1 MAANKRKI
9 QEINAGSMADISF
22 LLLIFFLVATTMN
35 TDSGL
40 ARMLPPMPDE
50 NTEQKPS
57 DIKER
62 NLMKVFI
69 SQNNNIMVSTQEA
82 ENQVIDI
89 RQLKEK
95 AKEFVLNP
103 FDLETLPEKKVKD
116 IELADGSKWSYPVS
130 EGVIS
135 LQNDRGTSYSA
146 YLRVQNEI
154 VKAFNEIRDDFAMVN
169 YGSKYADLDEEKQ
182 RIVRDAVP
190 QSISEAEP
198 KDVSKKK

>member
-1 MAANKRKI
+1 
-9 QEINAGSMADISF
+9 MADISF

-103 FDLETLPEKKVKD
+103 FDLETLPEKKVKE
-116 IELADGSKWSYPVS
+116 IELEDGSKWSYPVS

-135 LQNDRGTSYSA
+135 LQNDRGTSYEA
-146 YLRVQNEI
+146 YIMVQNELTR
-154 VKAFNEIRDDFAMVN
+154 AFNEVRNELAK
-169 YGSKYADLDEEKQ
+169 SKYGIEFTDLGEAARKS
-182 RIVRDAVP
+182 ITDAVP
-190 QSISEAEP
+190 LKISEAEP
-198 KDVSKKK
+198 RNVGGK

>member
-1 MAANKRKI
+1 MAKPLPALNTTST
-9 QEINAGSMADISF
+9 GDIAF
-22 LLLIFFLVATTMN
+22 LLLIFFLVATTM
-35 TDSGL
+35 DVDKGIQ
-40 ARMLPPMPDE
+40 RRLPPMPDE
-50 NTEQKPS
+50 NQKQQ
-57 DIKER
+57 DIKVNRR
-62 NLMKVFI
+62 NIVVVRINAQDRILAGGTPMDI
-69 SQNNNIMVSTQEA
+69 TQVKD
-82 ENQVIDI
+82 QI
-89 RQLKEK
+89 
-95 AKEFVLNP
+95 KEFIVNP
-103 FDLETLPEKKVKD
+103 ANSESLPEKEMKD
-116 IELADGSKWSYPVS
+116 IEGFGQYAVSK
-130 EGVIS
+130 GVVS

>member
-1 MAANKRKI
+1 MAKSTPALNTT
-9 QEINAGSMADISF
+9 SSADIAF
-22 LLLIFFLVATTMN
+22 LLLIFFLVSTTM
-35 TDSGL
+35 DVDKGIQ
-40 ARMLPPMPDE
+40 RRLPPMPDE
-50 NTEQKPS
+50 NQKQQ
-57 DIKER
+57 DIKVNRR
-62 NLMKVFI
+62 NIVVVRI
-69 SQNNNIMVSTQEA
+69 NSQDRILAGGVPMDVTQ
-82 ENQVIDI
+82 V
-89 RQLKEK
+89 KEK
-95 AKEFVLNP
+95 IKEFIVNP
-103 FDLETLPEKKVKD
+103 ANSESLPEKEMKD
-116 IELADGSKWSYPVS
+116 IEGFGQYAVSK
-130 EGVIS
+130 GVVS